1 MFRKHY
7 ILSFF
12 DTKKTAIKKIK
23 LYIRSYNKFRKDNK
37 IFIFR
42 KIKGELTKINIKFDN
57 FFKKILIF
65 LYDDYNQIDLDL
77 SLSQYAFQKTSFRK
91 LNLNILE
98 SAETNTSLSFP
109 LPLEYLDTLSKNNI
123 KFSKIKCILL
133 WFIYC
138 FLYWGYGNLILLK
151 IIIKSLINLF
161 KYQAKTELSF
171 FQINKEN
178 LQFKSI
184 NKNRESYDLISWFL
198 KFYNKKNIKINKISH
213 DNNKLKN
220 FENEKKNI
228 QYKDH
233 PYYFIRNFLSILKFF
248 LIGIFLS
255 LLSLIF
261 LFFGKWQPGL
271 IIGEIFKTN
280 SFLFTSKEKL
290 SKKYLFHFSETIYR
304 PMWTYFEKK
313 FDIEIILYFYSTYD
327 APKDKLNFK
336 IDKAFEFGNIS
347 WSKILVWDEIQK
359 NIISKYISKKVK
371 NLDIQVVGPIWFRDK
386 DFVFKN
392 KKFRILIF
400 DMEVQRNSLHFGF
413 GEIGNYNNIDKKL
426 TLKFIRDIISV
437 FKHKN
442 VEFVL
447 KRKREIGNNVQTNYK
462 NYISYLKSNNLLLEV
477 DQNISP
483 QYLMENSDV
492 VITMPF
498 TSANMYKV
506 SNKIKNIY
514 YDPTHYID
522 KKDPASRSITVI
534 NGIDELKVWKK
545 NNTNYD

>member
-1 MFRKHY
+1 
-7 ILSFF
+7 
-12 DTKKTAIKKIK
+12 
-23 LYIRSYNKFRKDNK
+23 
-37 IFIFR
+37 
-42 KIKGELTKINIKFDN
+42 
-57 FFKKILIF
+57 
-65 LYDDYNQIDLDL
+65 
-77 SLSQYAFQKTSFRK
+77 
-91 LNLNILE
+91 
-98 SAETNTSLSFP
+98 
-109 LPLEYLDTLSKNNI
+109 
-123 KFSKIKCILL
+123 
-133 WFIYC
+133 
-138 FLYWGYGNLILLK
+138 
-151 IIIKSLINLF
+151 
-161 KYQAKTELSF
+161 
-171 FQINKEN
+171 
-178 LQFKSI
+178 
-184 NKNRESYDLISWFL
+184 
-198 KFYNKKNIKINKISH
+198 
-213 DNNKLKN
+213 
-220 FENEKKNI
+220 
-228 QYKDH
+228 
-233 PYYFIRNFLSILKFF
+233 
-248 LIGIFLS
+248 
-255 LLSLIF
+255 
-261 LFFGKWQPGL
+261 
-271 IIGEIFKTN
+271 
-280 SFLFTSKEKL
+280 
-290 SKKYLFHFSETIYR
+290 
-304 PMWTYFEKK
+304 MWTYFEKK